1 MKQTIDNNP
10 ADQANAG
17 RGMPIQAE
25 RRNFVKLG
33 IGAATLTITG
43 VGLAD
48 GTAMAAAAQ
57 PVPGNVP
64 GTAAGPVLGAPL
76 SRAEGPL
83 KVAGQARYAIEQ
95 SLDKLVYG
103 VTVQSTRA
111 AGRIVKIDTAA
122 ALALPG
128 VIDVYTLHN
137 PLKLNRPTVYSKG
150 GGATEEFT
158 PLQDDIVRYNGMHLA
173 LVVAQTFEQATEAA
187 SRLHVEYEDAPAIID
202 LHAAGAKAQAIE
214 AMDAKW
220 GDAAA
225 ALAGAAVKVEVEYS
239 TAREYNA
246 PIEPPACIA
255 WWDDGKI
262 TVWEPSQWVGG
273 ARSVV
278 AEWLDIGIDQV
289 RVISPYVGGG
299 FGSKIG
305 AHPHVGLACAASR
318 RLGRP
323 VKVSLTRPQTFTGL
337 GGRPATRQTLSLG
350 ATREGKLVSIV
361 HESWNE
367 TAIDETHVEAC
378 SNVTKIMY
386 ATPNLSSRL
395 NVVPVHTVMPGWK
408 RGPGENPSAY
418 ALESAMDEL
427 AYLLRMDPITLRLA
441 NWADID
447 PSSNLPWSTRQLRE
461 AYAAGADAIGW
472 WQRNPQPR
480 SMREGRELI
489 GYGMAAGAYPMIR
502 TASEA
507 KLVLHASGQ
516 VEVLSA
522 GTDIGTGTYTILAQA
537 AAEALGVPVKSVVV
551 RLGDTTLPRSA
562 LAGGSQQANNL
573 VSAVTRAASNARDAL
588 LLLATTDPKS
598 PLKGARVAEL
608 VFVQGMI
615 RPARRPS
622 GGVSIASLLQAIGK
636 DRLDIE
642 GNTFAADATEDMK
655 NGADRSFS
663 QLKMSLEGGVSAHS
677 WCAQFVEVRVDED
690 FGTIRVKRMVAAF
703 DSGRIFNP
711 KLAGSQWIGGMIMG
725 LGQTLLEEG
734 HVDQR
739 DGRIVNA
746 NFADY
751 AVPVNADVP
760 EIEVISVG
768 IPDLQAS
775 ALGGKGVGEIGVVGV
790 AAAIANAVFHA
801 TGKRIRSLPITLE
814 KVSASS

>member
-1 MKQTIDNNP
+1 MNHNDETNQVDH
-10 ADQANAG
+10 AGDQHGA
-17 RGMPIQAE
+17 PIRTE

-33 IGAATLTITG
+33 VGAATLTMTG

-48 GTAMAAAAQ
+48 DATMAA
-57 PVPGNVP
+57 VPRTTTGLR
-64 GTAAGPVLGAPL
+64 AGQALGAPL

-95 SLDKLVYG
+95 SLESMVYG
-103 VTVQSTRA
+103 VTVQSTRP
-111 AGRIVKIDTAA
+111 AGRIVRIDTSA

-128 VIDVYTLHN
+128 VIDVFTLHN
-137 PLKLNRPTVYSKG
+137 PLKLNKPTVYSKG

-158 PLQDDIVRYNGMHLA
+158 PLQDDIVRFNGMHLA
-173 LVVAQTFEQATEAA
+173 LVVAETFEQATEAA
-187 SRLHVEYEDAPAIID
+187 SRLHVEYQDGPAILD
-202 LHAAGAKAQAIE
+202 FHSPNAKPQAID

-220 GDAAA
+220 GDAAT

-239 TAREYNA
+239 TSREYNA

-255 WWDDGKI
+255 SWDDGKI

-278 AEWLDIGIDQV
+278 AEWLGIEIDKV

-378 SNVTKIMY
+378 NNVTKIMY

-395 NVVPVHTVMPGWK
+395 HVVPVHTVMPGWK
-408 RGPGENPSAY
+408 RGPGENPSAF

-427 AYLLRMDPITLRLA
+427 AYQLKMDPITLRLA

-480 SMREGRELI
+480 SMRDGRELI

-507 KLVLHASGQ
+507 KLVFHANGQ
-516 VEVLSA
+516 IEVLSA

-537 AAEALGVPVKSVVV
+537 AAEALGVPVNLIVV
-551 RLGDTTLPRSA
+551 RLGDTNLPRSA

-573 VSAVTRAASNARDAL
+573 TSAVTRAANNARDAL
-588 LLLATTDPKS
+588 LQLAATDPKS
-598 PLKGARVAEL
+598 PLKGARAEDL
-608 VFVQGMI
+608 VFAQGVI
-615 RPARRPS
+615 KLARRPT
-622 GGVSIASLLQAIGK
+622 GGISISNLLTAIGK
-636 DRLDIE
+636 DQLEIE
-642 GNTFAADATEDMK
+642 GNTFATNATEEMK

-690 FGTIRVKRMVAAF
+690 FGTVRVKRMVAAF

-711 KLAGSQWIGGMIMG
+711 KLAGSQWVGGMIMG

-734 HVDQR
+734 YVDQR

-751 AVPVNADVP
+751 AMPVNADVP
-760 EIEVISVG
+760 DIEVISVG

-790 AAAIANAVFHA
+790 AAAIANAVYHA

-814 KVSASS
+814 KLTSSVT